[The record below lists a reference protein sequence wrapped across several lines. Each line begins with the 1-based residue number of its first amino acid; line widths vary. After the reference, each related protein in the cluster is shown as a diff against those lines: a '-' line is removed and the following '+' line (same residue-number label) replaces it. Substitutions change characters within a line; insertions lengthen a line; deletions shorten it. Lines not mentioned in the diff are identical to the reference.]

1 MIRELHWTGI
11 LFGAATGLVAS
22 MALFA
27 LSGRLGTNL
36 IVLLVAATAGFISA
50 GFIAGRL
57 SLVHEIVAGR
67 IASLLQFFALATFM
81 VVLGTNPNILG
92 LLLLGV
98 LAMLGGTVGARWSK
112 KRRAS

>member
-1 MIRELHWTGI
+1 MIHELHWTGI
-11 LFGAATGLVAS
+11 VFGATTGLVAS

-27 LSGRLGTNL
+27 LSGPLGANL
-36 IVLLVAATAGFISA
+36 IVLIVSATAGFVAA
-50 GFIAGRL
+50 GYVASRL

-81 VVLGTNPNILG
+81 VMLGTNPNVFG

-112 KRRAS
+112 KRRTS